1 MEPIDKAMRMNANI
15 EIVAKRLEE
24 VSAEI
29 SNYEHKIHVAYV
41 DIANKFSEI
50 RFQNHDIKVM
60 NESVIDLQE
69 DMRVLMS
76 VLEYLRRSNHEKHI
90 L

>member
-1 MEPIDKAMRMNANI
+1 M
-15 EIVAKRLEE
+15 
-24 VSAEI
+24 
-29 SNYEHKIHVAYV
+29 KIH
-41 DIANKFSEI
+41 
-50 RFQNHDIKVM
+50 
-60 NESVIDLQE
+60 ESVIDLQE